1 MNLLPVSSLVMLVLI
16 FSRKVKNH
24 IQTIAT
30 GITLVLK
37 SLSLNHKHCYRHYVS
52 KGNF

>member
-37 SLSLNHKHCYRHYVS
+37 SLSLNHKQCYRQYVS